1 MEVIKMKKRFLL
13 ILALVLLMV
22 IAAGCR
28 SKANNGNTPSTTTAP
43 TTMPTVA
50 TTQPSSAPTQA
61 PSTQPTVDNGNGPL
75 DPGGT
80 TDTTDNTAGTGG
92 AAGEE
97 TQGAR
102 SRGIQPGTGG
112 MVGPNGNGR

>member
-1 MEVIKMKKRFLL
+1 MKKRFLL
-13 ILALVLLMV
+13 IPALVLLMV

-75 DPGGT
+75 EPDGT
-80 TDTTDNTAGTGG
+80 TDTTDNTASTGG
-92 AAGEE
+92 ATGEE

-102 SRGIQPGTGG
+102 SRGIQPGPGG